1 MIPALLLAAL
11 LGAPPDLVTA
21 VYDIA
26 GLDGVAVVW
35 CESRF
40 NPKAQRREPG
50 GTSWGLWQ
58 LYDKYHNQ
66 YRNDLWQHLVTGAA
80 FLIECKDKAGRDF
93 VRAVSIYNSGSATRS
108 LRWGERVK
116 RERDRL
122 EWWLWRRMR

>member
-1 MIPALLLAAL
+1 MIPALLLATL

-40 NPKAQRREPG
+40 NPRACRREPAG
-50 GTSWGLWQ
+50 SSWGLWQ

-80 FLIECKDKAGRDF
+80 FLEECKEKAGGDF
-93 VRAVSIYNSGSATRS
+93 VKAVSIYNSGSATRS
-108 LRWGERVK
+108 LRWGYRVK

-122 EWWLWRRMR
+122 GWWLWRGMR

>member
-1 MIPALLLAAL
+1 MTPALLLSL
-11 LGAPPDLVTA
+11 LLSCDPALVTA
-21 VYDIA
+21 VYDLA
-26 GLDGVAVVW
+26 GIDGVAVVW
-35 CESRF
+35 CESQF
-40 NPKAQRREPG
+40 NRKAVRQEPE

-66 YRNDLWQHLVTGAA
+66 YRHDLWQHLVTGAA
-80 FLIECKDKAGRDF
+80 HLVECKETAGGDF